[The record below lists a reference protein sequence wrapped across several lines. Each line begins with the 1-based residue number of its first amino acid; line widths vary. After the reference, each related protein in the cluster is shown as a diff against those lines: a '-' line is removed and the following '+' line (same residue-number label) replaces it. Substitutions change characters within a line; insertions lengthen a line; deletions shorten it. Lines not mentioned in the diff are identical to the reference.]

1 LEGRGGGLGGAVAAG
16 ARDGGGR
23 AVGGRSDM
31 QSGPDLL
38 RLLCPKQTR
47 TGTELRACVNAQSC
61 SVLWPNSHCGEH
73 EHICASAPLRKLS
86 KELFDSLRQRFGWLL
101 LVGDSDMRG
110 LAFSLLQ
117 MLAQATQG
125 RAAAIANTMLWLGP
139 RQLAPPPR
147 KPALNTPTPPG
158 PPSPPA
164 YVDEV
169 GSRICHLDWEYDAKG
184 HILSSRVLPCRYKTQ
199 NVGNRSRYN
208 PLGYALLGEDFELRR
223 PTGAPDGLR
232 VTFVTITTPRSFV
245 KATTHLQTVVAQHAL
260 PQASPDESVRP
271 HRTALLLTTGS
282 WGPYDATAVEVA
294 VAANSLADSLS
305 NLSAHSD
312 RLNHRLNHGHAL
324 VSMADP
330 TLLWITTLGQATP
343 GQRGWR
349 NTSFSA
355 QVTDELRGQSTG
367 YGQRPDGHHS
377 SVHNPYSVHN
387 HSSVQ
392 RPDGHHSPPSFQVA
406 PEPSVREAAASL
418 LSMKASRWSVLNRT
432 SMISLT
438 ANEYGS
444 HGIKL
449 SNSHAPHLVNWIDN
463 QRLLHV
469 LLGEREAS
477 ECFRPTLPIN
487 ISKSCTGFLP
497 RETPFIAAWQYFCQV
512 DFE

>member
-1 LEGRGGGLGGAVAAG
+1 
-16 ARDGGGR
+16 
-23 AVGGRSDM
+23 M

-73 EHICASAPLRKLS
+73 ICASAPLRKLS

-110 LAFSLLQ
+110 LTFSLLQ
-117 MLAQATQG
+117 MLAQATHG
-125 RAAAIANTMLWLGP
+125 RAAAIANTTLWLGP

-147 KPALNTPTPPG
+147 KPAFNPPSPRS
-158 PPSPPA
+158 PPSPPT

-184 HILSSRVLPCRYKTQ
+184 HILSSRALPCRYKTQ
-199 NVGNRSRYN
+199 NVGNRSHYN

-223 PTGAPDGLR
+223 PTDAPDGLR
-232 VTFVTITTPRSFV
+232 VTFVSITTPRSFV
-245 KATTHLQTVVAQHAL
+245 KATTHLRTVVAQHTL

-271 HRTALLLTTGS
+271 HRTALLLTAGS

-294 VAANSLADSLS
+294 EAANSLADSLS

-324 VSMADP
+324 VSLADP
-330 TLLWITTLGQATP
+330 TLLWITTLGQAKP
-343 GQRGWR
+343 GYRGWR

-367 YGQRPDGHHS
+367 HGHHS
-377 SVHNPYSVHN
+377 SP
-387 HSSVQ
+387 SSV
-392 RPDGHHSPPSFQVA
+392 S
-406 PEPSVREAAASL
+406 EAAAPL

-432 SMISLT
+432 SMMSLT

-449 SNSHAPHLVNWIDN
+449 SNSHSPHLVNWIDN

-469 LLGEREAS
+469 LLGEQGGS

-497 RETPFIAAWQYFCQV
+497 RETPFIAAWQYFCQI
-512 DFE
+512 DLE